1 MSLEILQ
8 SIERAESQA
17 EQVRGDA
24 QRAARDMLKSV
35 EAACVAHERAAAI
48 EHRGLYQ
55 QLMEQNRVSVEG
67 ELAKKSRLRWPKNA
81 PPCAG
86 MRKHGWIRRQP
97 RSSEKDRASW
107 PCVEMKRIELLAVR
121 QDQRKTP
128 QSL

>member
-17 EQVRGDA
+17 EHVRGDA

-67 ELAKKSRLRWPKNA
+67 ELAKKSQTLAKERAALCRDAETRLDQAATQIFERIV
-81 PPCAG
+81 
-86 MRKHGWIRRQP
+86 RHGH
-97 RSSEKDRASW
+97 S
-107 PCVEMKRIELLAVR
+107 
-121 QDQRKTP
+121 
-128 QSL
+128 